1 MSIMF
6 LWFCAALFFLLLE
19 AFTVTLYG
27 LMIALGCL
35 AAGILAYFMG
45 DVWHWYQ
52 AVLCLVVV
60 AIGSFFVPR
69 LFHATGTPLQMGLD
83 EYIGQKAVIKIVDST
98 TKVTLGGVDRLAKS
112 DKELSEGQKVTIMG
126 RDGIILIV
134 K

>member
-1 MSIMF
+1 M
-6 LWFCAALFFLLLE
+6 
-19 AFTVTLYG
+19 TLYG